1 MPRFDSVHL
10 QANRCIQTQKKFVL
24 IVYPSVLALEDSHR
38 TRVQTVRTRLLLQRT
53 ALRATEG
60 R

>member
-10 QANRCIQTQKKFVL
+10 QANRCIQTRNKFVL
-24 IVYPSVLALEDSHR
+24 IVFPSVLALEDPHR
-38 TRVQTVRTRLLLQRT
+38 TRVQTVRTQLLLQRT

>member
-1 MPRFDSVHL
+1 MPRFDSVLL
-10 QANRCIQTQKKFVL
+10 QANRCIQTRNKFVL
-24 IVYPSVLALEDSHR
+24 IVYPSVFAVEDSHR
-38 TRVQTVRTRLLLQRT
+38 TRVQTVRMRLLLHRT